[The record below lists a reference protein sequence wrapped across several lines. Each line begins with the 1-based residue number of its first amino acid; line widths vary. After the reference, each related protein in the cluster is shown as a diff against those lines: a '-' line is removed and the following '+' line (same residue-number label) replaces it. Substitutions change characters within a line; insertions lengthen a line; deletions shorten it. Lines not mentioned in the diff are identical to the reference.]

1 MSKVYEPHF
10 TYDARIPG
18 QPPRGRDISD
28 YIPLQP
34 GREPRENDEV
44 APFEVLQWLSTYYGQ
59 TVPPLPEINHE
70 TDIDELPDQRLQQT
84 MEEYATFTP
93 TVKKRRLQPFT
104 EIGVD
109 GFPLVESTQFNI
121 VRSFPADRQYYEQQD
136 LIWIIS
142 NSYYRAVAWCVYG
155 NWEFWPQVKAQHRTY
170 VNRALENKDHPR
182 NGLYKDLNS
191 ARKGHNH
198 LNLKERLGTPYCA
211 IRHED
216 IQQVTADLYGI
227 FLVVFTY
234 QPEGQ
239 AIKRSGVTPDQAAKH
254 FAPTLRG
261 DFNRPHKFIRLS
273 IGTMPENMKQYPNS
287 KQMSI
292 WQIYEPMM
300 PNLTL
305 PARPSDFRYVRPS
318 LENTKASLPEDISEE
333 EGNGYVHPWR
343 RIYGD
348 KPVIPAPLTHPP
360 RWPKGIPNCGSGDI
374 NIALGCTYSEESK
387 DPKVNLRRIP
397 IWIRSK
403 EVEN

>member
-1 MSKVYEPHF
+1 MALDLLRP
-10 TYDARIPG
+10 DG
-18 QPPRGRDISD
+18 
-28 YIPLQP
+28 
-34 GREPRENDEV
+34 
-44 APFEVLQWLSTYYGQ
+44 
-59 TVPPLPEINHE
+59 PPLPEINHE

-121 VRSFPADRQYYEQQD
+121 VRSFSGRSTILRAAGSDLDNIEFLLPRRGLVRLWELGILAAGESAAPHICQPRAREQRPPAQRPTRGHPAGYGG
-136 LIWIIS
+136 LVWHLPGG
-142 NSYYRAVAWCVYG
+142 VY
-155 NWEFWPQVKAQHRTY
+155 
-170 VNRALENKDHPR
+170 L
-182 NGLYKDLNS
+182 S
-191 ARKGHNH
+191 ARRAGDKA
-198 LNLKERLGTPYCA
+198 ERS
-211 IRHED
+211 H
-216 IQQVTADLYGI
+216 
-227 FLVVFTY
+227 
-234 QPEGQ
+234 
-239 AIKRSGVTPDQAAKH
+239 PDQAAKH

-374 NIALGCTYSEESK
+374 NIALGCTYSEESQG
-387 DPKVNLRRIP
+387 
-397 IWIRSK
+397 SK
-403 EVEN
+403 G